1 MQRVIRDYYG
11 KVHTNKLDNLGEKD
25 RFLET
30 SGLNHEETENLNR
43 PITGKEMK
51 SVNQNLPTNK
61 CPRPEVSMV
70 NSIYQTFKEL
80 IVQGS

>member
-11 KVHTNKLDNLGEKD
+11 KVYTNKLDNLGEKG

-51 SVNQNLPTNK
+51 SANQNLPTNK

-70 NSIYQTFKEL
+70 NSTTRLKN
-80 IVQGS
+80 